1 MIEKLPDIT
10 QVIVL
15 LLLEHGGVA
24 VAAVSGALVAK
35 SKGMDIF
42 GIGVIAFVTALGGG
56 TLRDLLLFR
65 APLFW
70 FTHQSYLITITL
82 ATIFALVYTRKKPA
96 PVKVLLIVDAFG
108 LAFFAISG
116 AQIAEARHLNWVI
129 VIMMGMITG
138 AAGGVIRDVLCN
150 EIPLILRQDIYATA
164 AIAGSAVYLL
174 IKYAGLAASY
184 AGVAGM
190 ITIVIIRILVIY
202 HSINLPGGVKENAL
216 QK

>member
-1 MIEKLPDIT
+1 MENLPDLT
-10 QVIVL
+10 QKIVL

-35 SKGMDIF
+35 KKDMDIF

-65 APLFW
+65 APIFW
-70 FTHQSYLITITL
+70 FTHQSYLITIAI
-82 ATIFALVYTRKKPA
+82 ATIVTLVYTSRHSA
-96 PVKVLLIVDAFG
+96 PTKVLLIIDAFG
-108 LAFFAISG
+108 LAFFTIAGSK
-116 AQIAEARHLNWVI
+116 IAETRHLSWTI

-150 EIPLILRQDIYATA
+150 EIPLILRKDIYATA

-174 IKYAGLAASY
+174 VKRYGFTVASPE
-184 AGVAGM
+184 VAGM
-190 ITIVIIRILVIY
+190 IVVVLIRLYVIY
-202 HSINLPGGVKENAL
+202 HSLNLPGGATEK
-216 QK
+216 